1 MVLDTERLAMRPL
14 RDGDAPFILELLN
27 DPDWIRFIGDRNVRT
42 LDDARGYIGRVLES
56 QEKFGFSLLH
66 TALRDGTPAGLCGLI
81 KRDTFQYVDLGF
93 AFLPAFR
100 GKGYAAEAGAAVR
113 DYGIEVLGLPR
124 LVAFTDPENQ
134 ASCRLL
140 ERLGFAFEGLIP
152 WDADG
157 SLSTLYGYEPSP

>member
-27 DPDWIRFIGDRNVRT
+27 DRDWIRFIGDRNVRT
-42 LDDARGYIGRVLES
+42 LDDARGYIGRVLKS

-81 KRDTFQYVDLGF
+81 KRDAYEHVDLGF

-113 DYGIEVLGLPR
+113 DYGIEVLGLGR

-134 ASCRLL
+134 SSCKLL
-140 ERLGFAFEGLIP
+140 QRLGFAYEGLIP
-152 WDADG
+152 WGEDG
-157 SLSTLYGYEPSP
+157 TMSTLYGYEPSP